1 MVNMREGS
9 QNDPQ
14 QRWILRPAP
23 RPAATLRL
31 FCFPYAGIGA
41 SIFRSWAP
49 EFPPH
54 VELCLI
60 QPPGRE
66 GRFTEP
72 AFHDLSAMADSAAQ
86 GIAKHL
92 STPFMMFGHSLGALV
107 SFEVVRRLRRQ
118 GLPLPLHLFVSA
130 HRAPHVPNP
139 HAPLRHLADAEFI
152 ERVSREYDGIP
163 RAVLENPDLVELM
176 LPSLR
181 ADFTAFET
189 YQWTD
194 EAPLQLPISAFGGRT
209 DRRVSEAELD
219 GWRGRTTGSF
229 RLEMFDGDHFF
240 LQSRRDELI
249 ASIRRDLNQSMS
261 AGAVR

>member
-1 MVNMREGS
+1 MRPGS
-9 QNDPQ
+9 QND
-14 QRWILRPAP
+14 RWIQRPAS

-41 SIFRSWAP
+41 SIFRTWAP

-54 VELCLI
+54 VELCLM

-86 GIAKHL
+86 AIAQHV
-92 STPFMMFGHSLGALV
+92 SIPFMMFGHSLGALV

-118 GLPLPLHLFVSA
+118 GLPLPLHIFVSA
-130 HRAPHVPNP
+130 HRAPQFP
-139 HAPLRHLADAEFI
+139 HPHPPLRHLPDAEFI
-152 ERVSREYDGIP
+152 EHVSREYDGIP

-189 YQWTD
+189 YRWTD
-194 EAPLQLPISAFGGRT
+194 EAPLQLPISVFGGRA
-209 DRRVSEAELD
+209 DRRVSESELQ
-219 GWRGRTTGSF
+219 GWRERTTGSF

-240 LQSRRDELI
+240 LQSRRDPLI
-249 ASIRRDLNQSMS
+249 ASILRDLSQSAS
-261 AGAVR
+261 AGAIR